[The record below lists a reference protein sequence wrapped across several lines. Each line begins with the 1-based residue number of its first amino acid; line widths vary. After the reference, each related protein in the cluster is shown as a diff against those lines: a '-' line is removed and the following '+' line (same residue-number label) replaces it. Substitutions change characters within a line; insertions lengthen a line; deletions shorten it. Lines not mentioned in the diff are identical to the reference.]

1 MAQMEQESRKRRKK
15 QNLQRALLLT
25 LATTGLVAWAVMA
38 PNTLRLL
45 KYLPGGD
52 PIRYRLRT
60 AAGKLV
66 AKKYAVWIKNGGG
79 YCLRITEKGSKAF
92 AFEQSSL
99 SLRDTKRKW
108 DGRWR
113 IVTFDIP
120 ERRRGIRAHL
130 REMMKSIGF
139 VRLQESVWVYPY
151 DCEEFIALL
160 KAELKIGRSVL
171 YVIADSIE
179 QDKVLRSHF
188 NLPSS

>member
-1 MAQMEQESRKRRKK
+1 MEQESRKRRKK
-15 QNLQRALLLT
+15 QNLQHAILLT

-45 KYLPGGD
+45 KYLPGD

-66 AKKYAVWIKNGGG
+66 AKKYAVWVKKNDF
-79 YCLRITEKGSKAF
+79 YCLRITEIGRKAL
-92 AFEQSSL
+92 AFEQSRLSL
-99 SLRDTKRKW
+99 SNTKRKW

-120 ERRRGIRAHL
+120 ERRRGIRARL

-188 NLPSS
+188 NLPSL

>member
-25 LATTGLVAWAVMA
+25 LAMTGLVAWAVMA

-45 KYLPGGD
+45 KYLPGD

-66 AKKYAVWIKNGGG
+66 AKKYAVWVKKNGS
-79 YCLRITEKGSKAF
+79 YCLRITEIGRKAL
-92 AFEQSSL
+92 AFEQSRL
-99 SLRDTKRKW
+99 SLNDTKRKW
-108 DGRWR
+108 DGLWR

-120 ERRRGIRAHL
+120 ERRRGIRARL

-151 DCEEFIALL
+151 DCEEFITLL

-171 YVIADSIE
+171 YIIADSIE

>member
-25 LATTGLVAWAVMA
+25 LATAGLVAWAVMA
-38 PNTLRLL
+38 PNTIRLL
-45 KYLPGGD
+45 KYLPND

-66 AKKYAVWIKNGGG
+66 AKKYAVWVKRNDS
-79 YCLRITEKGSKAF
+79 YCLRITETGRKAI
-92 AFEQSSL
+92 AFEQSRLSL
-99 SLRDTKRKW
+99 SNTKRKW

-120 ERRRGIRAHL
+120 ERRRSIRARL

-179 QDKVLRSHF
+179 QDKVLRAHF
-188 NLPSS
+188 SLPPT

>member
-1 MAQMEQESRKRRKK
+1 MTQMEQESRKRRKK

-25 LATTGLVAWAVMA
+25 LAMTGLVAWAVMA

-45 KYLPGGD
+45 KYLPGD

-66 AKKYAVWIKNGGG
+66 AKKYAVWVKKNGS
-79 YCLRITEKGSKAF
+79 YCLRITEIGRKAL
-92 AFEQSSL
+92 AFEQSRL
-99 SLRDTKRKW
+99 SLNDTKRKW
-108 DGRWR
+108 DGLWR

-120 ERRRGIRAHL
+120 ESRRGIRARL

-151 DCEEFIALL
+151 DCKEFITLL

-171 YVIADSIE
+171 YIITDSIE

>member
-1 MAQMEQESRKRRKK
+1 MTQMEQESRKRRKK

-25 LATTGLVAWAVMA
+25 LAMTGLVAWAVMA

-45 KYLPGGD
+45 KYLPGD

-66 AKKYAVWIKNGGG
+66 AKKYAVWVKKNGS
-79 YCLRITEKGSKAF
+79 YCLRITEIGRKAL
-92 AFEQSSL
+92 AFEQSRLSL
-99 SLRDTKRKW
+99 SSTKRKW

-120 ERRRGIRAHL
+120 ERRRGIRARL

-151 DCEEFIALL
+151 DCEEFITLL

-171 YVIADSIE
+171 YIIADSIE

>member
-1 MAQMEQESRKRRKK
+1 MTQMEQESRKRRKK

-25 LATTGLVAWAVMA
+25 LAMTGLVAWAVMA

-45 KYLPGGD
+45 KYLPGD

-66 AKKYAVWIKNGGG
+66 AKKYAVWVKKNGS
-79 YCLRITEKGSKAF
+79 YCLRITEIGRKAL
-92 AFEQSSL
+92 AFEQSRLSL
-99 SLRDTKRKW
+99 SSTKRKW

-120 ERRRGIRAHL
+120 ERRRGIRARL

-151 DCEEFIALL
+151 DCEEFITLL

>member
-1 MAQMEQESRKRRKK
+1 MARMEQESLKRRKK

-25 LATTGLVAWAVMA
+25 LATVGLVAWAVMA
-38 PNTLRLL
+38 PNALRLL
-45 KYLPGGD
+45 KYLPGD

-66 AKKYAVWIKNGGG
+66 AKKYAVWVKRNDS
-79 YCLRITEKGSKAF
+79 YCLRITERGRKALV
-92 AFEQSSL
+92 FEQSRLSL
-99 SLRDTKRKW
+99 SNTKRKW

-120 ERRRGIRAHL
+120 ERRRSVRARL

-179 QDKVLRSHF
+179 QDKILRSHF
-188 NLPSS
+188 NLPSA

>member
-1 MAQMEQESRKRRKK
+1 MARMEQESRKRRKK

-25 LATTGLVAWAVMA
+25 LATAGIVAWAVMA
-38 PNTLRLL
+38 PSTLSLL
-45 KYLPGGD
+45 KYLPGD

-66 AKKYAVWIKNGGG
+66 HKKYAVWVKRGDA
-79 YCLRITEKGSKAF
+79 YCLRITEKGSKAL
-92 AFEQSSL
+92 AFEQSRL
-99 SLRDTKRKW
+99 SLGSTKRKW

-113 IVTFDIP
+113 IVTFDVP
-120 ERRRGIRAHL
+120 ERRRGVRGRL
-130 REMMKSIGF
+130 REMMKSVGF

-179 QDKVLRSHF
+179 QDKALRAHF
-188 NLPSS
+188 NLPQA

>member
-25 LATTGLVAWAVMA
+25 LATAGLVAWAVMA
-38 PNTLRLL
+38 PNALRLL
-45 KYLPGGD
+45 KYLPGN

-66 AKKYAVWIKNGGG
+66 AKKYA
-79 YCLRITEKGSKAF
+79 
-92 AFEQSSL
+92 
-99 SLRDTKRKW
+99 
-108 DGRWR
+108 
-113 IVTFDIP
+113 
-120 ERRRGIRAHL
+120 
-130 REMMKSIGF
+130 
-139 VRLQESVWVYPY
+139 VWVYPY

-179 QDKVLRSHF
+179 QDKILRSHF
-188 NLPSS
+188 NLPSA